1 MENDHKSLSL
11 REWRLLACRLCK
23 PLVKLS
29 NMSSLSK
36 HLIAL
41 LISGCY
47 WLDSGDTNVTQVDG
61 DARKAPPFC
70 SCAVKKMI
78 KRKMLANLF
87 VFFGISLS

>member
-1 MENDHKSLSL
+1 MESILLLGDHRMENDHKSLSL

-61 DARKAPPFC
+61 DARKAPPPPPLVLLMRC
-70 SCAVKKMI
+70 KE
-78 KRKMLANLF
+78 ND
-87 VFFGISLS
+87 